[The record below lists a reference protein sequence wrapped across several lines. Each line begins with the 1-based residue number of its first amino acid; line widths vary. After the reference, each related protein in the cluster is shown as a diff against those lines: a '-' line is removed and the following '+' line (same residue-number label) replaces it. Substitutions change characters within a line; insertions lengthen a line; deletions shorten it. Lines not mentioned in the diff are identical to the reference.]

1 MAVIYNNQVCV
12 FANELITY
20 NAKRNI
26 GSEKGFIP
34 EGTFQS
40 KSRRGLIAIAR
51 RSTPKSPAL
60 VYFDTME
67 EYIKNQYIKAYGDP
81 HEEFD
86 AVLKQSL
93 LECELQYNEEAYT
106 FFTDFT
112 DEAGKKM
119 KPEKAAL
126 YTLQARVLDAV
137 LRLYRENR
145 RSVGDGTVKVS
156 VWDNLSRMVN
166 DLLSVRNSRG
176 EQRYPHKLPSTGK
189 TLQRKA
195 LQYEKEGF
203 YALVNKNHGNT
214 STRKVKD
221 EECEAV
227 MHKLLSQ
234 HMNLNNVQIM
244 EQYNLV
250 IRQMNLIREAG
261 GEKPLPFIKS
271 PATVDAYRK
280 EMESTSLG
288 HRRGGNT
295 WKNKYEMQIKRTPP
309 ETAMT
314 YWTLDGW
321 EVELVYE
328 KQVIREKVVDGEIKR
343 TRQTSYT
350 NRKCMVVVLDAC
362 GKYPVGYAIGD
373 HESPAL
379 IRTALRNAVKH
390 TKELFGSRY
399 KPMQLQSDNY
409 QKKVMVPFY
418 EAMTVHYTPAALGN
432 AKSKI
437 IEPYFNHINKTY
449 CQMLPNWS
457 GVNIN
462 AKRDSQPNIEILNRN
477 RHLIPTE
484 EVVIQQI
491 HTIMNRERELKR
503 DAYLKAWA
511 ATPGERRIAFNDDEY
526 LFLMGETTGRTNRL
540 TGQGLLMELMGQRL
554 NFETFN
560 MELRNHYNEDW
571 VVHYDPED
579 LSQVLICNAESTS
592 GHRVKKE
599 IGTLRFTMQRDITVP
614 MALAD
619 QKPEHFEHRS
629 KVRKFNDELEQRYID
644 RQNQV
649 DETLQGMISRYPQL
663 KSNTL
668 LDRALITDIHGQHK
682 DRRSEAR
689 DAIADAVV
697 VEEEAIPAPKRQLV
711 VPAAQEDDDSYEWNP
726 TDMRF
731 SR

>member
-12 FANELITY
+12 FANELIAY
-20 NAKRNI
+20 NEKRKL
-26 GSEKGFIP
+26 GSKEGFLP

-40 KSRRGLIAIAR
+40 KARRGLIMIAR
-51 RSTPKSPAL
+51 RSTPKSSAL

-67 EYIKNQYIKAYGDP
+67 EYIKQQYIRIYGDP
-81 HEEFD
+81 HEAFD
-86 AVLKQSL
+86 ALPKQSL
-93 LECELQYNEEAYT
+93 LERELEYNEEAYS
-106 FFTDFT
+106 FFTEYT
-112 DEAGKKM
+112 DCGGKKL
-119 KPEKAAL
+119 KPEKASL
-126 YTLQARVLDAV
+126 YTLQARILEAV
-137 LRLYRENR
+137 LRLWHENR
-145 RSVGDGTVKVS
+145 IRIGSGQMRVN
-156 VWDNLSRMVN
+156 VWDTLSRMVN
-166 DLLSVRNSRG
+166 DLLEVRNSRG

-195 LQYEKEGF
+195 LQYEREG
-203 YALVNKNHGNT
+203 YESLVNKNHGNI
-214 STRKVKD
+214 STRKLKD

-244 EQYNLV
+244 EQYNMIITEINRCNAV
-250 IRQMNLIREAG
+250 DG
-261 GEKPLPFIKS
+261 SKKPLPLIKS
-271 PATVDAYRK
+271 PATVEAYRK
-280 EMESTSLG
+280 EMESTTLG
-288 HRRGGNT
+288 HRRGGNA
-295 WKNKYEMQIKRTPP
+295 WKNKYEMQMKRTAP

-321 EVELVYE
+321 DVELVYE
-328 KQVIREKVVDGEIKR
+328 KKVTREKVVDGEIKR
-343 TRQTSYT
+343 TVNTTYS

-362 GKYPVGYAIGD
+362 CKYPVGYAIGD

-379 IRTALRNAVKH
+379 IRLALRNAVKH
-390 TKELFGSRY
+390 AADLFGARY

-409 QKKVMVPFY
+409 QRKIMVPFY
-418 EAMTVHYTPAALGN
+418 EGMTHVYTPAALGN

-462 AKRDSQPNIEILNRN
+462 AKRDSQPNIEILNKN
-477 RHLIPTE
+477 RRLIPSE
-484 EVVIQQI
+484 DVVLQQI
-491 HTIMNRERELKR
+491 HSIMAKERDLKR

-511 ATPGERRIAFNDDEY
+511 NTPGDRRLPFEDEEY
-526 LFLMGETTGRTNRL
+526 LYLMGDTTGRTNRL

-554 NFETFN
+554 NFESFN
-560 MELRNHYNEDW
+560 PDLRNHYNEDW

-579 LSQVLICNAESTS
+579 LSQVLICNAETTT

-599 IGTLRFTMQRDITVP
+599 IGTLRFCMHRDTSVP
-614 MALAD
+614 MALID
-619 QKPEHFEHRS
+619 QEDEHFEHRR
-629 KVRKFNDELEQRYID
+629 KVREFNQSLEQHYIE
-644 RQNQV
+644 RQSQV
-649 DETLQGMISRYPQL
+649 DETLQSMVSRYPQL

-689 DAIADAVV
+689 DDIQDAVV
-697 VEEEAIPAPKRQLV
+697 VEEV
-711 VPAAQEDDDSYEWNP
+711 SDDDYEWTP